1 MQNGNTETNQI
12 SVLDQLRRELRVTR
26 IFCVSTLLLLVCIVA
41 GIVIGGWAV
50 YNGVKEPIGQ
60 MIGIVQE
67 LEKLDYETL
76 QVTLENANRTMA
88 VLNENISA
96 VDWEKV
102 SGQIAALDIEAINE
116 AIQGL
121 DTEELTEALENL
133 NQAAE
138 TLRNISDS
146 LKSLFGGFGR

>member
-12 SVLDQLRRELRVTR
+12 AVLDQLRRELRTTR
-26 IFCVSTLLLLVCIVA
+26 ILCMITLLLLVCIVA
-41 GIVIGGWAV
+41 GAVIGGCAV

-60 MIGIVQE
+60 VIDIVQK

-76 QVTLENANRTMA
+76 QITLENANRTMA

-102 SGQIAALDIEAINE
+102 SGQIAALDMEAINE

-121 DTEELTEALENL
+121 DTQELSQALENL
-133 NQAAE
+133 NEAAA
-138 TLRNISDS
+138 TLEKISES
-146 LKSLFGGFGR
+146 LKSFFGGLGR